1 MNRLGY
7 PFIMTSDP
15 VANQNGLL
23 VASKWKLC
31 VTDHATPEVDRERWL
46 TVRVDELDL
55 SVLGLHI
62 PGTPDNNFEG
72 GYGISG
78 AKRKELLWER
88 VIAYA
93 VAHRDCRAVVLGDF
107 NTGFRIDTEG
117 EMFAKSHYMA
127 DLSGAGFVDSW
138 RELHP
143 DGRDY
148 TWYSKRKDKA
158 TGKSADLNGF
168 RLDYVF
174 VSPPLVRSISD
185 VVILHAPRMA
195 GISDHASLVAD
206 IHVHGAHS
214 HRLPAHHQSLKNA
227 TDKEPEASCLSE
239 TVSASN
245 QGEYSTKFPHGSVRA
260 RFDLAVGSLPDMACG
275 LNGKAF
281 VQWFRPTYVTAEWAG
296 GVLKEVQIW
305 GPRLCQDGSLGKRV
319 LDHQWKRSVDEGCV
333 AYSEL
338 PSLVAQELQRY
349 IAANGTVGPR
359 Q

>member
-7 PFIMTSDP
+7 PFIITSDP

-31 VTDHATPEVDRERWL
+31 ATDHATPEVDRERWL
-46 TVRVDELDL
+46 TVRVDELNL
-55 SVLGLHI
+55 SVLVLHI
-62 PGTPDNNFEG
+62 PGTPDNKFEG

-88 VIAYA
+88 VVAYA
-93 VAHRDCRAVVLGDF
+93 VAHRDCRAVMLGDF

-127 DLSGAGFVDSW
+127 DLIRAGFVDSW

-148 TWYSKRKDKA
+148 TWYSKRKDKL

-168 RLDYVF
+168 RLDYIF
-174 VSPPLVRSISD
+174 VSPPLRRSISD
-185 VVILHAPRMA
+185 VAILHAPRVA
-195 GISDHASLVAD
+195 GVSDHASVVAYLDVYGADNRRIPVRNLVHD
-206 IHVHGAHS
+206 
-214 HRLPAHHQSLKNA
+214 A
-227 TDKEPEASCLSE
+227 TDGEPDVKCDSEA
-239 TVSASN
+239 VN
-245 QGEYSTKFPHGSVRA
+245 VGNRGEQPKNDSRWNFRA

-281 VQWFRPTYVTAEWAG
+281 VQWFRPTYVTAEWTG
-296 GVLKEVQIW
+296 GALKEVQIW

-319 LDHQWKRSVDEGCV
+319 LDHQWKRSVAEGGV

-338 PSLVAQELQRY
+338 PSLVAQQLQRY

-359 Q
+359 R